1 MEGFQRD
8 GNKEFIQFL
17 SISKSSR
24 AEVRSQSYR
33 GSRRPTHV
41 NQHNSL
47 IYINLS
53 TTNLLQK
60 NMNPKPLLP
69 AIFLTLILSSCVT
82 QKQLEYM
89 QDKNESIRSF
99 KEASFPDYKLKPNDE
114 LYIQVSS
121 LDEAAAGIFGNTKD
135 QSYYLGSIDP
145 YGASLLSY
153 SVDKDGYLH
162 LPVIGNVL
170 VKDKTVSEVSAV
182 LKDSLTH
189 VLNQPV
195 VSVKLVNRY
204 ISVLGEVKNPG
215 HFPYAQ
221 DKLSIYD
228 AIGLAGD
235 VTIYGNREQV
245 ILVRNENGENKRINV
260 NLLQSEILAAD
271 YYNLRPNDIVYVK
284 PMKKR
289 FWGLAQFPYAVI
301 LSTITTAL
309 LIFTVVKP

>member
-1 MEGFQRD
+1 MTP
-8 GNKEFIQFL
+8 KTTPFISAPVLTGLL
-17 SISKSSR
+17 SI
-24 AEVRSQSYR
+24 
-33 GSRRPTHV
+33 
-41 NQHNSL
+41 
-47 IYINLS
+47 I
-53 TTNLLQK
+53 LL
-60 NMNPKPLLP
+60 M
-69 AIFLTLILSSCVT
+69 SSCVT
-82 QKQLEYM
+82 QRELEYM
-89 QDKNESIRSF
+89 QDKNKDIRAF
-99 KEASFPDYKLKPNDE
+99 READFPDYKLKPNDE

-121 LDEAAAGIFGNTKD
+121 LDEAAAGIFSNSKENA
-135 QSYYLGSIDP
+135 YYVGSMQP

-170 VKDKTVSEVSAV
+170 VKDKTLSEVSAA

-189 VLNQPV
+189 VLNQPI

-204 ISVLGEVKNPG
+204 VSVLGEVNNPG
-215 HFPYAQ
+215 HFTFSQ

-245 ILVRNENGENKRINV
+245 ILVRNENGENKRINM
-260 NLLQSEILAAD
+260 NLLQSEILADD
-271 YYNLRPNDIVYVK
+271 YYNLRPNDVIYVK

-289 FWGLAQFPYAVI
+289 FWGMDQFPYAII

-309 LIFTVVKP
+309 LIYTVVRP

>member
-1 MEGFQRD
+1 MTPFP
-8 GNKEFIQFL
+8 
-17 SISKSSR
+17 
-24 AEVRSQSYR
+24 
-33 GSRRPTHV
+33 RP
-41 NQHNSL
+41 
-47 IYINLS
+47 
-53 TTNLLQK
+53 
-60 NMNPKPLLP
+60 PR
-69 AIFLTLILSSCVT
+69 TLIPLALSVLITMILLASSCVT

-99 KEASFPDYKLKPNDE
+99 READFPDYKLKPNDE

-121 LDEAAAGIFGNTKD
+121 LDEANAGIFANSRD
-135 QSYYLGSIDP
+135 QSYYVGTMQP

-153 SVDKDGYLH
+153 SIDKDGFLH
-162 LPVIGNVL
+162 LPVIGSIQ
-170 VKDKTVSEVSAV
+170 VKDKTISQVSAI

-189 VLNQPV
+189 VLNQPI

-204 ISVLGEVKNPG
+204 VSVIGEVKNPG

-228 AIGLAGD
+228 AISLAGD
-235 VTIYGNREQV
+235 INIYGNREQV

-260 NLLQSEILAAD
+260 NLTRSDILLAD

-284 PMKKR
+284 PLRKR
-289 FWGLAQFPYAVI
+289 FWDMAQFPYSVI

-309 LIFTVVKP
+309 LIYTVVKP